1 MRVLLKV
8 GGAQLDEPGSR
19 NLFAKAVAN
28 AKDRGHELILV
39 HGGGAQLGRLG
50 ARLGLETVRW
60 QGLRITDAPTAEAAL
75 MVLAGSVN
83 RELVRSLGNARVPS
97 VGLSGADAFTFK
109 TRRFPAPQGINLGH
123 VGEVGVVDPGLI
135 EHLLAGGYTPVIATV
150 GPRQEGDDDAPFDN
164 VNADDAVAALGA
176 ALGVE
181 AVLFL
186 TDVPG
191 VRGADG
197 LTLDHLDAPA
207 AAELE
212 ASGIIAGGMCPKVR
226 AGLEAARRLPE
237 ALVRIAP
244 AAGDNA
250 VLAALE
256 PGIGTRF
263 LHTSATERHHA

>member
-1 MRVLLKV
+1 MRVLVKI
-8 GGAQLDEPGSR
+8 GGAQLDDPTSR
-19 NLFAKAVAN
+19 SVFAKAVAN
-28 AKDRGHELILV
+28 AKACRHEVILV

-60 QGLRITDAPTAEAAL
+60 QGLRITDASTAEAAL

-83 RELVRSLGNARVPS
+83 RELVRSLGNACVPS

-109 TRRFPAPQGINLGH
+109 TRAFPCPEGINLGH
-123 VGEVGVVDPGLI
+123 VGEVDDVDPGLI
-135 EHLLAGGYTPVIATV
+135 EHLLSGGFTPVVATV
-150 GPRQEGDDDAPFDN
+150 GPRRDTDEAAPFDN
-164 VNADDAVAALGA
+164 VNADDAVAALGS
-176 ALGVE
+176 ALAVD

-197 LTLDHLDAPA
+197 MTLDQLDALEA
-207 AAELE
+207 SELE
-212 ASGIIAGGMCPKVR
+212 ASGVIAGGMCPKVR
-226 AGLEAARRLPE
+226 SGLEAARRLPG

-256 PGIGTRF
+256 PGIGTQF
-263 LHTSATERHHA
+263 LHTPATERHHA